1 MKHIQF
7 ILSLISLSI
16 INTNA
21 FAHGNVDISNGSQID
36 VYVAN
41 EKHHGHSSSD
51 SEKAYGIEAVWMHD
65 TGFFIYA
72 EAETGAH
79 DFYQFGGGKYVNA
92 ADNIGLFAYG
102 AYAQGGYNDSN
113 ELRARLGIDYQATHE
128 LGFHGRVGYDYGNSK
143 TSSVHEHEHSFH
155 SQSIESARSN
165 LGRIDMGF
173 SYELGQ
179 VAEFSYNYV
188 MQRQFVS
195 ELVEDNDT
203 NLHYEARLTYT
214 ATTLKPYVEYR
225 QTNKAFDQ
233 HHFEESTVQF
243 GISFNY

>member
-1 MKHIQF
+1 
-7 ILSLISLSI
+7 
-16 INTNA
+16 
-21 FAHGNVDISNGSQID
+21 
-36 VYVAN
+36 
-41 EKHHGHSSSD
+41 
-51 SEKAYGIEAVWMHD
+51 
-65 TGFFIYA
+65 
-72 EAETGAH
+72 
-79 DFYQFGGGKYVNA
+79 
-92 ADNIGLFAYG
+92 
-102 AYAQGGYNDSN
+102 
-113 ELRARLGIDYQATHE
+113 
-128 LGFHGRVGYDYGNSK
+128 
-143 TSSVHEHEHSFH
+143 
-155 SQSIESARSN
+155 
-165 LGRIDMGF
+165 MGF

-233 HHFEESTVQF
+233 YHFEESTVQF

>member
-65 TGFFIYA
+65 TGSFIYA
-72 EAETGAH
+72 EAETEAH

-102 AYAQGGYNDSN
+102 AYA
-113 ELRARLGIDYQATHE
+113 
-128 LGFHGRVGYDYGNSK
+128 
-143 TSSVHEHEHSFH
+143 
-155 SQSIESARSN
+155 
-165 LGRIDMGF
+165 
-173 SYELGQ
+173 
-179 VAEFSYNYV
+179 
-188 MQRQFVS
+188 
-195 ELVEDNDT
+195 
-203 NLHYEARLTYT
+203 
-214 ATTLKPYVEYR
+214 
-225 QTNKAFDQ
+225 
-233 HHFEESTVQF
+233 
-243 GISFNY
+243 